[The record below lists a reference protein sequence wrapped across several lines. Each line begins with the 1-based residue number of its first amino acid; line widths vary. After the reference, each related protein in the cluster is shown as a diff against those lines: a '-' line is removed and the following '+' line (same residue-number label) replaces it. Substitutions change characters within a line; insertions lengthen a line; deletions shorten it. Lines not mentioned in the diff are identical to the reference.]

1 MRSRAIVTAVLAVL
15 NVPSGLAAQAS
26 LGQSGITLSGLVEA
40 SFTHSSAP
48 AAGTI
53 AGRLFDRNHD
63 QFMLNQ
69 LELSLDR
76 AFDPTKRSAGF
87 HMDLLLGQNASQ
99 FQAAGLN
106 LGDQGDLPQAYVI
119 LNLPTANGAGV
130 QIKAG
135 KMISLPGVEAVY
147 DVNNPN
153 VSLGFQATYVEMA
166 TGTGFDVE
174 HRFNRHLDA
183 EVRVLNGWD
192 VVQDNNRHVSVGA
205 RAGITVDAATSANL
219 VAWTGPEE
227 AGNDSS
233 MRYGVD
239 AVVNRRVGPRAT
251 AWVQADYGRED
262 ANPALP
268 DPTRNA
274 QWWGI
279 GAWVKYD
286 VLPSADLA
294 VRADYLDDEGGA
306 RTSGVLGLPANLGQ
320 RLGSGTITLN
330 IHAWSGA
337 MVRPEVRYDRSSL
350 AAFGGKRGQWTGG
363 LSVADVF

>member
-1 MRSRAIVTAVLAVL
+1 MGEGCIKDPSFGAQGSLHFKVPLFLSVRSV
-15 NVPSGLAAQAS
+15 NHGPAAPLDIIDQNIQAS
-26 LGQSGITLSGLVEA
+26 EMGDDFLDKRRYFVGL
-40 SFTHSSAP
+40 
-48 AAGTI
+48 
-53 AGRLFDRNHD
+53 D
-63 QFMLNQ
+63 QVGAQENLIV
-69 LELSLDR
+69 
-76 AFDPTKRSAGF
+76 
-87 HMDLLLGQNASQ
+87 
-99 FQAAGLN
+99 GLH
-106 LGDQGDLPQAYVI
+106 
-119 LNLPTANGAGV
+119 
-130 QIKAG
+130 
-135 KMISLPGVEAVY
+135 
-147 DVNNPN
+147 
-153 VSLGFQATYVEMA
+153 LGFLVI
-166 TGTGFDVE
+166 GGLFGILF
-174 HRFNRHLDA
+174 HGGHHLA
-183 EVRVLNGWD
+183 
-192 VVQDNNRHVSVGA
+192 HA
-205 RAGITVDAATSANL
+205 IAGITVDAATSANL